1 MGLILDNQ
9 AKKARATAGLVSYR
23 SKQKKARATAGLVSF
38 FRYMERRPSDYQRK
52 SLFQALPHR
61 SDTILKAHR
70 II

>member
-9 AKKARATAGLVSYR
+9 A
-23 SKQKKARATAGLVSF
+23 KKARATAGLVSF